1 MKDKDELLVIREILS
16 GVKNNILFKKGGE
29 YFIETMARLL
39 EVSPVESPNLLE
51 SESVGVEEP
60 IDDVS
65 QIRH

>member
-39 EVSPVESPNLLE
+39 EASPV
-51 SESVGVEEP
+51 
-60 IDDVS
+60 
-65 QIRH
+65 